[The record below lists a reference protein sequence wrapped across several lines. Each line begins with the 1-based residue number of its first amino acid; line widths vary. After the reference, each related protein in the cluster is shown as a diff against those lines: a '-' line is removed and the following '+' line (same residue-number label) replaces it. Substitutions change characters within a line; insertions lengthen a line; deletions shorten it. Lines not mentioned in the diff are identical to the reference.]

1 MAADPATWCPYIHVA
16 GADVRAQPWRS
27 PDRLLTHWL
36 AVVSAAGGE
45 SIIVDGQA
53 YDIPSGGAYLVQPG
67 SRADLR
73 SPQGSSP
80 VWVHFDLAGDPRRT
94 EHPQVHTYTPE
105 LGSRGPWMQPRA
117 PALFGTDL
125 PVVVPTAL
133 LPAFRSGLPAVV
145 ADWRRGGPLRTRRA
159 AANLGLLLLAVAEQ
173 VGGAESGGA
182 SPAEERVLRAEEVAR
197 AGLASGAGLAEMA
210 AAAGLARSRFC
221 ALYARVRGASPGAFL
236 RRERLRRAQ
245 ELLARPEL
253 PVAEIATQVGYA
265 DATVFGR
272 AFRAATGRTPGAW
285 RAENAR

>member
-1 MAADPATWCPYIHVA
+1 MASDAAIWCPYIHVA

-36 AVVSAAGGE
+36 AVVSADGGE
-45 SIIVDGQA
+45 TVVIDGRI

-67 SRADLR
+67 SHADLR
-73 SPQGSSP
+73 SPHGSSP
-80 VWVHFDLAGDPRRT
+80 VWVHFDLAWDPRRSD
-94 EHPQVHTYTPE
+94 HPQVHTYTPE
-105 LGSRGPWMQPRA
+105 LGPRGAWMQPRA
-117 PALFGTDL
+117 AALFGFDL
-125 PVVVPTAL
+125 PVVVPGPV
-133 LPAFRSGLPAVV
+133 LPAFRNGLRAVV
-145 ADWRRGGPLRTRRA
+145 DDWRRGGPLRTRRA
-159 AANLGLLLLAVAEQ
+159 AANLGLLLLGMAEQ
-173 VGGAESGGA
+173 AGGTGGGGAIT
-182 SPAEERVLRAEEVAR
+182 AEERILRAEEAAR

-221 ALYARVRGASPGAFL
+221 ALYARVRGGSPGGFL
-236 RRERLRRAQ
+236 RNERLRRAQ

-285 RAENAR
+285 RTANTG